1 MAPELSTIWS
11 ASATKISPPLS
22 TSTPTAFLP
31 SKMIR
36 RVVALGRM
44 VRFRRCRAGFR

>member
-11 ASATKISPPLS
+11 ASATKTSPPLS
-22 TSTPTAFLP
+22 TSTPTAFLS

-36 RVVALGRM
+36 WVVA
-44 VRFRRCRAGFR
+44 